1 MYKDSDSQGA
11 QRTTMMQS
19 LCVTLW
25 HALQVEIM
33 AKQGMQAP
41 VEIQVGGRSVV
52 NKDITQYVEIRQPE
66 ERFMRL
72 LEILGNWQE
81 QGKVLV
87 FVNSQ
92 EQCDKLF
99 RDLLTVG
106 YWSLPHRTHP
116 WLIVQWPWLV
126 CTILIHKKEPALT
139 LLLLSFLRHD
149 VLYHIWPLS
158 HKAALLLVGIK
169 SNTWPAQDF
178 LLLKHYHS
186 FAALDLIGMK
196 IVHRNGVRRNN
207 SSEWLTTCQA
217 VLSIIISLYVND
229 LNGANLLQWQY
240 SVRFWD
246 LSW

>member
-1 MYKDSDSQGA
+1 MYKDSDSQGV

-19 LCVTLW
+19 VYVTLW

-106 YWSLPHRTHP
+106 YWS
-116 WLIVQWPWLV
+116 
-126 CTILIHKKEPALT
+126 ILLASTQDSSL
-139 LLLLSFLRHD
+139 
-149 VLYHIWPLS
+149 
-158 HKAALLLVGIK
+158 AACAVTMARMHNFDTQK
-169 SNTWPAQDF
+169 
-178 LLLKHYHS
+178 
-186 FAALDLIGMK
+186 
-196 IVHRNGVRRNN
+196 
-207 SSEWLTTCQA
+207 QA
-217 VLSIIISLYVND
+217 CS
-229 LNGANLLQWQY
+229 
-240 SVRFWD
+240 
-246 LSW
+246 